1 MGIDIRDK
9 LMVGVSYGELEEWL
23 ENKAEDDEYDGCIQ
37 SVIEDYFEHMSP
49 YYDSDREKWF
59 VGFYV
64 PNHQDVNEEL
74 FQVIDETAHQ
84 FKELTGLTP
93 RLKGGAHVY

>member
-1 MGIDIRDK
+1 
-9 LMVGVSYGELEEWL
+9 
-23 ENKAEDDEYDGCIQ
+23 
-37 SVIEDYFEHMSP
+37 MSP